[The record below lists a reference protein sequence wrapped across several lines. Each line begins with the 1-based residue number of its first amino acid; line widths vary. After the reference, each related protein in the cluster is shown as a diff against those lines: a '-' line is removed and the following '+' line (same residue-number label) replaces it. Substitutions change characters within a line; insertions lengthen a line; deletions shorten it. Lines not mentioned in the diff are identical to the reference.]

1 MVTLLILD
9 GYGIGKA
16 DKGSNAIYQNSP
28 NMDFL
33 IKNFPSA
40 KLIASGEGVG
50 LSEGQMGNSETGH
63 LNIGAGRVVYQN
75 LTRIDNLIKED
86 AFKENDVILKM
97 ISHVKKYGGKVHVM
111 GLLSDGGVHSHI
123 NHLKYFLKLLNENGC
138 EIVLHCFLDGRDVKF
153 NSGIDYLREIEEYI
167 SENKFRC
174 EIADIIG
181 RVYAMD
187 RERRFDRVEKAYN
200 MLIGKDSDVEIVE
213 NLEMALQRYYEN
225 NIFDE
230 FIPAIKL
237 KDSSKIGEGDAILS
251 FNFRTDRMRE
261 LISAFG
267 DENFAGFNR
276 AQINHLFI
284 ATMTQYDRTFA
295 FANVLV
301 PEIKIQN
308 CLSQVLSEHKKRQ
321 FKVTETTKY
330 AHITFFFNGEIEV
343 PYEGEERFLIDSIDT
358 QDFSKFPKMRAK
370 EITDRAVT
378 AIISRNYDFI
388 LINLSNPDMIGH
400 TGDFSATKKAIR
412 YVDKCVRKIAEVSLK
427 VGGDL
432 IITADHGN
440 AELMI
445 DENGVK
451 VTSHTTNL
459 VPIVLVSEKNVDK
472 VLKDGK
478 LADIAPTILQLLD
491 VEKPLE
497 MTGESLL
504 QESAKNFY
512 VCPSTDP
519 IDPKGQNF
527 EQNLLDYAKTL
538 QESGADF
545 IHCDIM
551 DGKFVQRKTYNH
563 KMLSQIN
570 KNTTIPLDVHLM
582 TEYDKKNIVKYIRSG
597 ANIITLHIE
606 NFIEN
611 GKLKLLKLKK
621 IAKIIK
627 KKCLFGI
634 SLKPNT
640 SEEYL
645 SQLFSIVDLILVM
658 SVEPGK
664 SGQKFLEKTYQRVE
678 NLNKIRENQNFK
690 FLIEVD
696 GGINPE
702 IAKNLKNLGADMVV
716 SGNYVFKSQDIK
728 QAIASL
734 KN

>member
-9 GYGIGKA
+9 GYGIGKE

-28 NMDFL
+28 NMEFL
-33 IKNFPSA
+33 MQKFPSA

-153 NSGIDYLREIEEYI
+153 NSGIDYLRAIEEYI
-167 SENKFRC
+167 SENKLRC

-237 KDSSKIGEGDAILS
+237 RDSSNIGEGDAILS

-284 ATMTQYDRTFA
+284 ATMTQYDKTFD

-308 CLSQVLSEHKKRQ
+308 CLSQVISEHKKRQ

-412 YVDKCVRKIAEVSLK
+412 YVDKCVRKIAEASLK

-459 VPIVLVSEKNVDK
+459 VPIVLVSEKNANK

-491 VEKPLE
+491 IEKPLE

-519 IDPKGQNF
+519 IAPKGQNF
-527 EQNLLDYAKTL
+527 ERNLLDYAKTL

-563 KMLSQIN
+563 KMLDQIN

-582 TEYDKKNIVKYIRSG
+582 TEYDKKNMVNYIKSG

-664 SGQKFLEKTYQRVE
+664 SGQKFLEKTCQRVK

-690 FLIEVD
+690 FMIEVD

-716 SGNYVFKSQDIK
+716 SGNYVFKSQGIK
-728 QAIASL
+728 QAITSL